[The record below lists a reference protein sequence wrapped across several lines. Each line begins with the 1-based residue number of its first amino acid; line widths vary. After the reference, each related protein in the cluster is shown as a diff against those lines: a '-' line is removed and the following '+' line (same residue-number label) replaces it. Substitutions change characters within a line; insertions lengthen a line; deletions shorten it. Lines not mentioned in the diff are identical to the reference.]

1 MPDKVDVNLLGIP
14 RVCAESQLQ
23 IPPSLYPE
31 TVFFVF
37 ACLTSF
43 HFSFSYY
50 MPSDQV
56 PRTSIDTSLH
66 GAVDNELKA
75 LKLHTR
81 RLQSVL
87 TTRATELQ
95 ILQRLYYKNKNQ
107 HRGALFW
114 RNVVEIKRFLE
125 RVEHLNLLDS
135 INGLRSMF
143 YESQK

>member
-1 MPDKVDVNLLGIP
+1 
-14 RVCAESQLQ
+14 
-23 IPPSLYPE
+23 
-31 TVFFVF
+31 
-37 ACLTSF
+37 
-43 HFSFSYY
+43 
-50 MPSDQV
+50 MPSEQV
-56 PRTSIDTSLH
+56 PRAKIHASRH
-66 GAVDNELKA
+66 GSVDNELKA

-87 TTRATELQ
+87 TTQATELQ

-125 RVEHLNLLDS
+125 RVEHLNLIDM